1 MIKDMNKIFISR
13 KQELLPGY
21 FVIPFACSDLAN
33 VDTELSHLDRSD
45 LDDKKIADAS
55 ARITEKMQSLGYE
68 IVSIN
73 YRNMRISAQVR

>member
-1 MIKDMNKIFISR
+1 MNKIFISR
-13 KQELLPGY
+13 KQELRQGY

-45 LDDKKIADAS
+45 SDNKKIANAS

>member
-1 MIKDMNKIFISR
+1 MNTIFLSR
-13 KQELLPGY
+13 KQELRQGY
-21 FVIPFACSDLAN
+21 FVIPFACSDLVN

-45 LDDKKIADAS
+45 SDNKKIANAS

-68 IVSIN
+68 IVGIN